1 MKRIEVVL
9 NNSEPLDIA
18 VSSATDWPTIL
29 VGCGSVLTGLAV
41 AYISKSNQVA
51 QSKAKTAELRQ
62 RWLEE
67 LRQNLASFIS
77 MCGILQLRHQ
87 LNEQFVYTPEELELA
102 KDIARLESTIKLM
115 LDVKKDYTKYIL
127 SLMKDMTDIVLLP
140 EQATDF
146 HAYSDALTEQVNLT
160 LEKSWQ
166 DIRKD
171 LEN

>member
-1 MKRIEVVL
+1 MKQIEVVL
-9 NNSEPLDIA
+9 NNSEPLNLAI
-18 VSSATDWPTIL
+18 SASTDWPTIL

-67 LRQNLASFIS
+67 LRENFASFIS
-77 MCGILQLRHQ
+77 CCGIIQVR
-87 LNEQFVYTPEELELA
+87 NEINDKFIYSPEGLELA
-102 KDIARLESTIKLM
+102 KEVARLESTIKLM
-115 LDVKKDYTKYIL
+115 LDAKKEYTSNIL
-127 SLMKDMTDIVLLP
+127 ALMEDMTDIVIAP
-140 EQATDF
+140 EKGNDF
-146 HAYSDALTEQVNLT
+146 HEFSDALTEQVNLA

-166 DIRKD
+166 DIRRD